1 MRMGIKM
8 IADNGRIS
16 IDRDDIISMLH
27 RGYRCYKMAIPK
39 KIQSPEKEIRF
50 TRAAQGRFFAVV
62 AAVLMAISL
71 GLWVLATQGTEFE
84 APRLEGYLWTALLP
98 LPLAIW
104 LLRMAVRCIRHAY
117 LIFTPLG
124 IEIFPLFR
132 PEKYMTLITWQ
143 EVFLVEVDLPTRRM
157 VLHHN
162 AEKTSGIV
170 LSLRPILPAQ
180 QQLLAHAMQALMQ
193 KRSSAG

>member
-1 MRMGIKM
+1 M
-8 IADNGRIS
+8 
-16 IDRDDIISMLH
+16 
-27 RGYRCYKMAIPK
+27 
-39 KIQSPEKEIRF
+39 RF
-50 TRAAQGRFFAVV
+50 TRAAQGRFFLVIT
-62 AAVLMAISL
+62 AVLIAISL

-84 APRLEGYLWTALLP
+84 APRLKGYAWTALLP
-98 LPLAIW
+98 MPLVLF
-104 LLRMAVRCIRHAY
+104 LLRVAVRCIRHAY

-143 EVFLVEVDLPTRRM
+143 EISLVDVDLPTKRM

-162 AEKTSGIV
+162 VEKSSGIV

-180 QQLLAHAMQALMQ
+180 QRLLAHAMQTLMQ
-193 KRSSAG
+193 KRAAVC